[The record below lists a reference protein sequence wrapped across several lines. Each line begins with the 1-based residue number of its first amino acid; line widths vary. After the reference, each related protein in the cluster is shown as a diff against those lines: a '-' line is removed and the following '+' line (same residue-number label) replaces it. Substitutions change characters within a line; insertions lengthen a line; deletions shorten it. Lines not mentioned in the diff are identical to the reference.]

1 VRSVE
6 SVLFL
11 VVLATIVAT
20 FARRIEV
27 PAPSLLVVAGV
38 LVALIP
44 GTPEVTVTP
53 GVVSFIVLP
62 PLLYAAGEELS
73 WRELRQVW
81 RPVTVLAVGLVMSSA
96 AAVGVVAGWTTGLSA
111 GLAFVLGG
119 VRATTDPV
127 AVAALG
133 RRLSL
138 PPRLQTLVQGE
149 SLFNDA
155 TSLILFRISLGFA
168 VGASLSV
175 GHVAVEFLQ
184 LAVGGAAV
192 GAVVAAGVFVIR
204 RRTEDPVLESVV
216 ALLTPYLTYV
226 LAEAIHTS
234 GVTAVVMA
242 AVTLGALRPRLTS
255 PHIRLQLAAVYPTV
269 IFLLESVVFSL
280 IGLELPGLVRRL
292 AAADVPWVMAA
303 IAITATLLVV
313 RFAWVLPTVYLA
325 GRRSSPRG
333 SVWRVTAVVAWAGTR
348 GVVPLAAALSIPLT
362 DESGAALANRDLAL
376 VLAIAVTAISLVV
389 QGFTLSGVVRRSG
402 LALPGSQTGDEAR
415 AARERLEAYALSYLD
430 DLVEQD
436 AGDVALVERVRQQ
449 LHDRVS
455 SRRRSGEDRDRA
467 EAYRQLWQDVV
478 AVQSAELTRM
488 YAADQLSDAAYHQVQ
503 RQLDLEHARL
513 ADD

>member
-11 VVLATIVAT
+11 VVLATVVAT

-44 GTPEVTVTP
+44 GTPDVTVAP
-53 GVVSFIVLP
+53 GVVSVIVLP

-81 RPVTVLAVGLVMSSA
+81 RPVTVLAVGLVVTSA
-96 AAVGVVAGWTTGLSA
+96 AAVGAVAFWMTALPAS
-111 GLAFVLGG
+111 LAFVLGA
-119 VRATTDPV
+119 VLASTDPV

-168 VGASLSV
+168 VGAAIGW
-175 GHVAVEFLQ
+175 GHVATEFLQ

-192 GAVVAAGVFVIR
+192 GAVVAAGVAVIR
-204 RRTEDPVLESVV
+204 RRTEDPVLESVI
-216 ALLTPYLTYV
+216 ALLTPYLAYV
-226 LAEAIHTS
+226 LAETIHTS
-234 GVTAVVMA
+234 GVTAVVVA

-255 PHIRLQLAAVYPTV
+255 PHTRLQLAAVYPTV

-280 IGLELPGLVRRL
+280 IGLQLPGLVRRL
-292 AAADVPWVMAA
+292 AAAGTPWVLAA

-313 RFAWVLPTVYLA
+313 RFIWVLPTVYLV

-333 SVWRVTAVVAWAGTR
+333 PVWRVTVVVAWAGTR

-362 DESGAALANRDLAL
+362 NHAAVPLPGRDLVL
-376 VLAIAVTAISLVV
+376 VLAVAVIAISLVV
-389 QGFTLSGVVRRSG
+389 QGFTLAGVVRRSG
-402 LALPGSQTGDEAR
+402 LALPGSHTEDEAR
-415 AARERLEAYALSYLD
+415 AARERIEAYALSYLD
-430 DLVEQD
+430 DLLEQD
-436 AGDVALVERVRQQ
+436 AGDPALVTRVRQQ
-449 LHDRVS
+449 LHDRLDG
-455 SRRRSGEDRDRA
+455 RRRGAREDGRV
-467 EAYRQLWQDVV
+467 EAYRQLWQDVI
-478 AVQSAELTRM
+478 AVQTAELARM